1 MRARRH
7 DPYRRDRILDAALE
21 VIADNGVAGTTH
33 RAIAAR
39 ADVPLGSLTYHF
51 SGLEDL
57 LARAFE
63 RHAEQ
68 MSVLYAAHFEEVRT
82 QEQFVDAVTDLV
94 LGNANAHTR
103 DWVTAYEL
111 YVAALRDPALRV
123 VTDRW
128 MRTSRKVLERHI
140 DPDTAR
146 AVVALVE
153 GLVLHKTLSTST
165 LSRQEIRS
173 IIQRAIPA

>member
-7 DPYRRDRILDAALE
+7 DPDRRGRILDAALE

-33 RAIAAR
+33 RVIAAR

-57 LARAFE
+57 LTQAFE

-68 MSVLYAAHFEEVRT
+68 MSVLYAAHFAEVRT
-82 QEQFVDAVTDLV
+82 HEQFVEAVTDLV
-94 LGNANAHTR
+94 LGNADAHTR
-103 DWVTAYEL
+103 DWMRVYEL
-111 YVAALRDPALRV
+111 YVAALRKPALRV

-128 MRTSRKVLERHI
+128 MSTSRKVLERHI
-140 DPDTAR
+140 DSDTAR

-153 GLVLHKTLSTST
+153 GLVLHRTLSTSAP
-165 LSRQEIRS
+165 SRHEIRS
-173 IIQRAIPA
+173 IVQRAIPA